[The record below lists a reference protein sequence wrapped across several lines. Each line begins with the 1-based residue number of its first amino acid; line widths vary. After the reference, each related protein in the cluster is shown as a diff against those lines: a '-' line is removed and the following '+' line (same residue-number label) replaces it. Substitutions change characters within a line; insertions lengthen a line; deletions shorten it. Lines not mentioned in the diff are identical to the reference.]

1 MVGFVLIQLQ
11 LPLQHAQATVGNKGG
26 DLFGTKSFI
35 SDPVAVVACTIVQM
49 KFRKKANS
57 HTTICFV
64 FKFRPEFWV
73 TNNTNDYI
81 YIYAI

>member
-11 LPLQHAQATVGNKGG
+11 LPLQHAPTSTGDKGG
-26 DLFGTKSFI
+26 DLSGTKSFI

-49 KFRKKANS
+49 KFQKKAYF

-64 FKFRPEFWV
+64 FKFRLKS
-73 TNNTNDYI
+73 
-81 YIYAI
+81 